1 MSRVVWTEHR
11 PKLETSNRPASWT
24 DQLDH
29 GRFTNEDGCRH
40 HQQSLKVEA
49 PHFHPQEI
57 DGNVP
62 VQSVPISTPK
72 TLTPQGLLPRR
83 LRPSKVRAARWQT
96 MWNSTM
102 ARNVEINFLHPKG
115 GRWKPTIFCTQ
126 KDSTNPTN
134 LSLRVKDLF
143 NAWPPHF
150 PGLNDFVPLCYCL
163 CLKIPVQSVPIS
175 TPQNIGTSVS
185 IGTAASA

>member
-1 MSRVVWTEHR
+1 MPRVVWTEHR
-11 PKLETSNRPASWT
+11 PKLKFHT
-24 DQLDH
+24 DQLAERISWTMAGLPTRTVVDTIS
-29 GRFTNEDGCRH
+29 RIWKSRH
-40 HQQSLKVEA
+40 HISTPKKLMEM
-49 PHFHPQEI
+49 F
-57 DGNVP
+57 P
-62 VQSVPISTPK
+62 VQSVPISTPQ

-96 MWNSTM
+96 IWNSTM
-102 ARNVEINFLHPKG
+102 ARNVEINFLHPKS
-115 GRWKPTIFCTQ
+115 GRWKPTIFCAQ

-150 PGLNDFVPLCYCL
+150 PGLNDFVSVCYAL

-185 IGTAASA
+185 IATAASA

>member
-11 PKLETSNRPASWT
+11 PKLEISNRPASWT

-40 HQQSLKVEA
+40 HQRNLKVEA

-72 TLTPQGLLPRR
+72 TLTPQGLLLKRWKTNHFLCPK
-83 LRPSKVRAARWQT
+83 RPE
-96 MWNSTM
+96 
-102 ARNVEINFLHPKG
+102 NVENVEDVCPASELLLEPIASWHETAW
-115 GRWKPTIFCTQ
+115 GRGPGDKTNDENLWNDGNLWKLYI
-126 KDSTNPTN
+126 
-134 LSLRVKDLF
+134 
-143 NAWPPHF
+143 
-150 PGLNDFVPLCYCL
+150 
-163 CLKIPVQSVPIS
+163 
-175 TPQNIGTSVS
+175 TS
-185 IGTAASA
+185 IDMATRYIMI

>member
-11 PKLETSNRPASWT
+11 PKLEISNRPASWT

-40 HQQSLKVEA
+40 HQRNLKVEA

-72 TLTPQGLLPRR
+72 TLTPQGLLLKRWKTNHFLCPKRPASWKCRRR
-83 LRPSKVRAARWQT
+83 LPRLRAAAGAHCELTRNSVGERSWWQNKWWKSMERWESMET
-96 MWNSTM
+96 
-102 ARNVEINFLHPKG
+102 IHNFHWYG
-115 GRWKPTIFCTQ
+115 
-126 KDSTNPTN
+126 N
-134 LSLRVKDLF
+134 
-143 NAWPPHF
+143 
-150 PGLNDFVPLCYCL
+150 
-163 CLKIPVQSVPIS
+163 
-175 TPQNIGTSVS
+175 
-185 IGTAASA
+185 